1 MSGAFKRRRT
11 RSASLLHFP
20 LCDKGLSK
28 IIPAKPI
35 GGNGVRVQFRASKNG
50 VAVFFSRCEK
60 SLSGASYESKSIML
74 SNKGKSYLFL
84 KEKFTTLSRENS
96 RILPPPGEISPI
108 KTRVS
113 EEYGSSVLR
122 TRFSEFLRYGV
133 IGIANTAVH
142 AAVFFSLVSLLTL
155 SQALGNC
162 IAFFVAVTVSF
173 FLNAHFTFRQ
183 RPTLSK
189 FVRMTAVMALLSY
202 ASGRVGDVLSL
213 NPVVTFLIWS
223 AVSYVAGFLLTRY
236 FVFRP

>member
-1 MSGAFKRRRT
+1 MLYRLAETGCEYNFGHRKTALLFSFLGARKV
-11 RSASLLHFP
+11 SS
-20 LCDKGLSK
+20 S
-28 IIPAKPI
+28 
-35 GGNGVRVQFRASKNG
+35 
-50 VAVFFSRCEK
+50 
-60 SLSGASYESKSIML
+60 ASYESKSIML

-84 KEKFTTLSRENS
+84 KENFTTPSCENS

-108 KTRVS
+108 KTQVS

-122 TRFSEFLRYGV
+122 ARFSEFLRYGV
-133 IGIANTAVH
+133 VGIANTAVH
-142 AAVFFSLVSLLTL
+142 AVVFFSLVSLLTL

>member
-1 MSGAFKRRRT
+1 
-11 RSASLLHFP
+11 
-20 LCDKGLSK
+20 
-28 IIPAKPI
+28 
-35 GGNGVRVQFRASKNG
+35 
-50 VAVFFSRCEK
+50 
-60 SLSGASYESKSIML
+60 ML

-84 KEKFTTLSRENS
+84 KENFTTPSCENS

-108 KTRVS
+108 KTQVS

-122 TRFSEFLRYGV
+122 ARFSEFLRYGV
-133 IGIANTAVH
+133 VGIANTAVH
-142 AAVFFSLVSLLTL
+142 AVVFFSLVSLLTL

>member
-1 MSGAFKRRRT
+1 M
-11 RSASLLHFP
+11 
-20 LCDKGLSK
+20 K
-28 IIPAKPI
+28 ILE
-35 GGNGVRVQFRASKNG
+35 F
-50 VAVFFSRCEK
+50 C
-60 SLSGASYESKSIML
+60 
-74 SNKGKSYLFL
+74 
-84 KEKFTTLSRENS
+84 
-96 RILPPPGEISPI
+96 PPPDEISPI
-108 KTRVS
+108 KTQVS

-133 IGIANTAVH
+133 VGIANTAVH
-142 AAVFFSLVSLLTL
+142 AVVFFSLLTL

-202 ASGRVGDVLSL
+202 ASRRVGDVLSL

>member
-1 MSGAFKRRRT
+1 M
-11 RSASLLHFP
+11 
-20 LCDKGLSK
+20 
-28 IIPAKPI
+28 
-35 GGNGVRVQFRASKNG
+35 
-50 VAVFFSRCEK
+50 
-60 SLSGASYESKSIML
+60 ML

-84 KEKFTTLSRENS
+84 KENFTTPSRENS
-96 RILPPPGEISPI
+96 RILPPPDEISPI
-108 KTRVS
+108 KTQVS

-133 IGIANTAVH
+133 VGIANTAVH
-142 AAVFFSLVSLLTL
+142 AVVFFSLVSLLTL